1 MIETTV
7 TEDSYDFLLAKD
19 SFWFSWEEFKNIS
32 KIVYDSFEILI
43 FLGEWGYST
52 GLL

>member
-43 FLGEWGYST
+43 FLGE
-52 GLL
+52 